1 MSDYQFGWS
10 ITYPYADDVAPLLP
24 AGTIIHVTTW
34 HDNTDNNKYN
44 PNPKNWVGYGQ
55 RTIDEMSFAWVSLYY
70 LDEADYQ
77 QRVQA
82 RSLQAR
88 RQQLMACSLRWAACP

>member
-1 MSDYQFGWS
+1 MRTGFRVVICILAGS
-10 ITYPYADDVAPLLP
+10 LLP
-24 AGTIIHVTTW
+24 AGTIIHITTW
-34 HDNTDNNKYN
+34 HDNSVNNRYN

-70 LDEADYQ
+70 LDEADFQ

-82 RSLQAR
+82 RKKMTKTDEQD
-88 RQQLMACSLRWAACP
+88 QLDSRLKQ